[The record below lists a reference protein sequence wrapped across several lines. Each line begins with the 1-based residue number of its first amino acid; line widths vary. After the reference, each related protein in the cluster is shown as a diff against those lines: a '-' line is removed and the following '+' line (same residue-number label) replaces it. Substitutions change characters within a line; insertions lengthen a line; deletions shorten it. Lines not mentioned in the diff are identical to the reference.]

1 MQVVERKG
9 GPISLGMSCSEVLQ
23 LLASSICSEGGVGGE
38 AGVGG
43 ESGVGGEGG
52 VGDEA
57 GVGGEGGA
65 ASLDLDAPLAEL
77 GVDSLG
83 LMRISSELHAV
94 YPQTLTLTL
103 TRTRTL
109 NRNSLT

>member
-1 MQVVERKG
+1 MERKG
-9 GPISLGMSCSEVLQ
+9 EPISLGMSCSEVLQ
-23 LLASSICSEGGVGGE
+23 LLASSIRSEGGVGGE
-38 AGVGG
+38 GSISS
-43 ESGVGGEGG
+43 ESGVGS
-52 VGDEA
+52 
-57 GVGGEGGA
+57 EGGA

-94 YPQTLTLTL
+94 YPQTLNLTLTL

-109 NRNSLT
+109 NPNPLT

>member
-1 MQVVERKG
+1 MVERKG

-38 AGVGG
+38 GSICSESGVGSEG
-43 ESGVGGEGG
+43 GVGGEGG
-52 VGDEA
+52 E
-57 GVGGEGGA
+57 

-83 LMRISSELHAV
+83 LMRISGELHAV
-94 YPQTLTLTL
+94 YPDTLTLTL
-103 TRTRTL
+103 TRTRTRTRTL
-109 NRNSLT
+109 NTNPLT

>member
-1 MQVVERKG
+1 MERKG

-23 LLASSICSEGGVGGE
+23 LLASSIGSEGGVGGE
-38 AGVGG
+38 GSISS
-43 ESGVGGEGG
+43 ESGVGS
-52 VGDEA
+52 
-57 GVGGEGGA
+57 EGGA

-103 TRTRTL
+103 TLTLTRTRTL
-109 NRNSLT
+109 NTNPLT